1 MTKSS
6 QQTRP
11 LNIVWRRR
19 VLDRFLEASFI
30 REVLLAS
37 LRGPMRW
44 IAIEDDAALPLMND
58 ILVCS
63 FVDPSAYLRELRRS
77 GHRNIGVMHLG
88 DEIGQDDR
96 GFYADA
102 DYVLRNYYIPEDF
115 RLSKTHGRPTL
126 WVPNGWATGVGP
138 RASAQL
144 LPITARRHDLF
155 FAGFVSGPDR
165 RIDERISMLD
175 VLREHRIPA
184 TILLSEDFGQ
194 GLGTPS
200 YSAYMADA
208 KLALAPGG
216 NAAETIRFYD
226 ALECGALPVV
236 IDAPWLHAEAA
247 LGLCGPPPIVILD
260 SWTALPD
267 ALAGYLSPSA
277 EAGLSAQAD
286 ACRHW
291 WRTFKLRT
299 GDRVTS
305 LIETAFAA
313 T

>member
-1 MTKSS
+1 MTASS

-37 LRGPMRW
+37 LRRPMRW
-44 IAIEDDAALPLMND
+44 FAIEDDAALPLMND

-63 FVDPSAYLRELRRS
+63 FADPSAYLRELRRS
-77 GHRNIGVMHLG
+77 GHRNIGVMHLC

-102 DYVLRNYYIPEDF
+102 DYVLQNYYIPEAF
-115 RLSKTHGRPTL
+115 RLSETHGRPIL

-236 IDAPWLHAEAA
+236 VDAPWLHAEAA

-267 ALAGYLSPSA
+267 ALARYLSPSA
-277 EAGLSAQAD
+277 EAGLSVQAD